1 MGTGY
6 GLTAMRKLL
15 NTLYVTTSGS
25 YLAKDGEN
33 IVIRVENQD
42 RFRVPIHNLEGIV
55 CFGFMG
61 ASPALMALCA
71 ERNVAL
77 SFLSEQGFFLGRVTG
92 KVSGNV
98 LLRRKQYR
106 MADDVETCLSLSRIF
121 VAGKIANSKTVLQR
135 SLRDHSKYVNST
147 SIGQVIEVLTLK
159 QKQALRTQNVDVLRG
174 VEGEAA
180 LEYFSVFD
188 QLILTQ
194 KEDFF
199 LNGRNRRPPL
209 DNVNALLSFVYTLLM
224 HEIRSALESVGLDP
238 CVGFLHTD
246 RPGRQSLALDMME
259 EFRPYLADRLVLTLI
274 NRKQV
279 DANGFLKRDA
289 GGIVMDETTR
299 KVVITAWQK
308 RKQEEVNHPFLGASI
323 PIGLLPYSQALL
335 MARFIRGD
343 LDNYPVFIC
352 K

>member
-1 MGTGY
+1 
-6 GLTAMRKLL
+6 MRKLL
-15 NTLYVTTSGS
+15 NTLYVTTHGS
-25 YLAKDGEN
+25 YLSKDGEN
-33 IVIRVENQD
+33 IVVKIENEE
-42 RFRVPIHNLEGIV
+42 RFRIPIHNVESIV

-61 ASPALMALCA
+61 ASPSLMALCA
-71 ERNVAL
+71 ERNVSL

-106 MADDVETCLSLSRIF
+106 MADQTDVSLPLSQIMI
-121 VAGKIANSKTVLQR
+121 AGKIVNCKTVLQR
-135 SLRDHSKYVNST
+135 ALRDHPNAMNTASVDL
-147 SIGQVIEVLTLK
+147 VIKTLSAK
-159 QKQALRTQNVDVLRG
+159 QKQVFRTKNFDMLRG

-180 LEYFSVFD
+180 QEYFSVFD
-188 QLILTQ
+188 QMILYQ
-194 KEDFF
+194 KESFF
-199 LNGRNRRPPL
+199 MHGRNRRPPL

-224 HEIRSALESVGLDP
+224 HEVRSALESVGLDP

-259 EFRPYLADRLVLTLI
+259 ELRPYLADRLVLTLI

-279 DANGFLKRDA
+279 DHKGFLKREA
-289 GGIVMDETTR
+289 GGIIMDDKTR
-299 KVVITAWQK
+299 KEVLSAWQK
-308 RKQEEVNHPFLGASI
+308 RKQEEIVHPFLQTSI
-323 PIGLLPYSQALL
+323 SIGLLPYCQALL

-343 LDNYPVFIC
+343 MDNYPVFVN